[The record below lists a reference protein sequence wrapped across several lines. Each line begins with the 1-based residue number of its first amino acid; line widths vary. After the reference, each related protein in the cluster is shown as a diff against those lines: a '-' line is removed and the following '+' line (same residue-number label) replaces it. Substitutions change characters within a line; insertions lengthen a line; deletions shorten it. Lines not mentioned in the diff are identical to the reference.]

1 MLAGTSTD
9 KVPLDNTAYRL
20 EDLENLM
27 LSKDP
32 NSLLAEAL
40 EVSHPWPHPAHQ
52 SSAHAAYS

>member
-27 LSKDP
+27 LSKDL

-40 EVSHPWPHPAHQ
+40 EVSHPLAPP
-52 SSAHAAYS
+52 SPPV